1 MQLLVDT
8 HNHTTA
14 SGHAYSTVWEIAKV
28 AAQRG
33 LKMFALTDHA
43 PSMPGS
49 PHEWFF
55 VNMKVI
61 PRFIEGVAVIRGV
74 EANILNEEGEIDLHE
89 RLHASMEWVIGSLH
103 EPVFRPSDKKS
114 HTRGLVNAIKSG
126 KIDAVGHPGNP
137 SFDFDFEEVIQAAAA
152 NNVLIELNAS
162 SFKQSRIGSA
172 PRCEA
177 IAECAR
183 DYGAFITTGSDSHIA
198 FDVGALEPCSD
209 ILDRIGFPQE
219 RVVTSCPELFLEFLS
234 MKGRTPLTDEE
245 TSQLLNE

>member
-33 LKMFALTDHA
+33 LKMFAMTDHA
-43 PSMPGS
+43 PAMPGS

-61 PRFIEGVAVIRGV
+61 PRFIEGVAVLRGA
-74 EANILNEEGEIDLHE
+74 EANILNEAGDIDLNDMHL
-89 RLHASMEWVIGSLH
+89 RSMEWVIGSFH
-103 EPVFRPSDKKS
+103 EPVFPPTSKDS
-114 HTRGLVNAIKSG
+114 HTRALMNAIKNG
-126 KIDAVGHPGNP
+126 KIDAIGHPGNP
-137 SFDFDFEEVIQAAAA
+137 NFDFDFEEVIKAAAA
-152 NNVLIELNAS
+152 HNVLIELNAS
-162 SFKQSRIGSA
+162 SFKQSRVGSA
-172 PRCEA
+172 SRCEA

-183 DYGAFITTGSDSHIA
+183 DYGAYITTGSDSHIA

-209 ILDRIGFPQE
+209 VLDRVGFPQE
-219 RVVTSCPELFLEFLS
+219 RVVTSHPQLFMDFLKQRGRKPLFDKEL
-234 MKGRTPLTDEE
+234 K
-245 TSQLLNE
+245 QLFS